1 MTKQIVNIV
10 QLNELY
16 NILSENENILSF
28 KVKNY
33 PSNEGLIQNLKNDK
47 KNLNNSTFVICSSNN
62 VLLKDIEI
70 DKRNILIIENF
81 PIEFNKLI
89 ELINVHLIKQ
99 KYNFQSKLSIKD
111 YTIDLNSRNI
121 NKENK
126 KLKLTE
132 RELDI
137 IMFLKNHKT
146 PQKIEILQNQIWKY
160 SSNLETHTVETH
172 VYRLRKKISKIF
184 KDDNFIK
191 YQPKMLNSCVKSVSK
206 SPKVSAEYTGSSV
219 NCKLYEQLKHI
230 KLPSS

>member
-10 QLNELY
+10 KLNELY

-28 KVKNY
+28 KLKNY
-33 PSNEGLIQNLKNDK
+33 PTNEELIQDLKNDK
-47 KNLNNSTFVICSSNN
+47 KSLSNSTFIIYNSNK
-62 VLLKDIEI
+62 VLLKDFEI
-70 DKRNILIIENF
+70 DKRNILIVENF

-111 YTIDLNSRNI
+111 YTIDLNSRTI
-121 NKENK
+121 NTENK

-137 IMFLKNHKT
+137 IMFLKNNKT

-160 SSNLETHTVETH
+160 SSDLETHTVETH
-172 VYRLRKKISKIF
+172 VYRLRKKIKETF
-184 KDDNFIK
+184 NDENFIISQEDG
-191 YQPKMLNSCVKSVSK
+191 YI
-206 SPKVSAEYTGSSV
+206 
-219 NCKLYEQLKHI
+219 I
-230 KLPSS
+230 K

>member
-33 PSNEGLIQNLKNDK
+33 PTNEGLIQNLKNDK
-47 KNLNNSTFVICSSNN
+47 KNLNNSTFVICNSNN
-62 VLLKDIEI
+62 ILLKDIEI

-111 YTIDLNSRNI
+111 YIIDLNSRTI
-121 NKENK
+121 NTENK

-137 IMFLKNHKT
+137 IMFLKNHNT

-172 VYRLRKKISKIF
+172 VYRLRKKIKETF
-184 KDDNFIK
+184 NDDNFII
-191 YQPKMLNSCVKSVSK
+191 SK
-206 SPKVSAEYTGSSV
+206 EDGYV
-219 NCKLYEQLKHI
+219 I
-230 KLPSS
+230 K

>member
-33 PSNEGLIQNLKNDK
+33 SSNEGLIQNLKNDK
-47 KNLNNSTFVICSSNN
+47 KNLNNSIFVISNSNN

-99 KYNFQSKLSIKD
+99 KYNFQSKLIIND
-111 YTIDLNSRNI
+111 YTIDLNSRTI
-121 NKENK
+121 NTENK

-146 PQKIEILQNQIWKY
+146 PQKIEMLQNQIWKY

-172 VYRLRKKISKIF
+172 VYRLRKKIKETF
-184 KDDNFIK
+184 NDDNFII
-191 YQPKMLNSCVKSVSK
+191 SK
-206 SPKVSAEYTGSSV
+206 EDGYI
-219 NCKLYEQLKHI
+219 I
-230 KLPSS
+230 K

>member
-47 KNLNNSTFVICSSNN
+47 KNLNNSTFVISNSNN

-99 KYNFQSKLSIKD
+99 KYNFQSKLIIND
-111 YTIDLNSRNI
+111 YTIDLNSRTI

-146 PQKIEILQNQIWKY
+146 PQKIEMLQNQIWKY

-172 VYRLRKKISKIF
+172 VYRLRKKIKDTF
-184 KDDNFIK
+184 NDDNFII
-191 YQPKMLNSCVKSVSK
+191 SK
-206 SPKVSAEYTGSSV
+206 EEGYI
-219 NCKLYEQLKHI
+219 I
-230 KLPSS
+230 K

>member
-47 KNLNNSTFVICSSNN
+47 KNLNNSTFVISNSNN

-99 KYNFQSKLSIKD
+99 KYNFQSKLSIKN
-111 YTIDLNSRNI
+111 YTIDLNSRTI
-121 NKENK
+121 NTENK

-146 PQKIEILQNQIWKY
+146 PQKIEMLQNQIWKY

-172 VYRLRKKISKIF
+172 VYRLRKKIKETF
-184 KDDNFIK
+184 NDDNFII
-191 YQPKMLNSCVKSVSK
+191 SK
-206 SPKVSAEYTGSSV
+206 EDGYI
-219 NCKLYEQLKHI
+219 I
-230 KLPSS
+230 K

>member
-33 PSNEGLIQNLKNDK
+33 PTNEGLIQNLKNDK

-70 DKRNILIIENF
+70 DKRNILVIENF

-111 YTIDLNSRNI
+111 YIIDLNSRTI
-121 NKENK
+121 NTENK

-172 VYRLRKKISKIF
+172 VYRLRKKIKETF
-184 KDDNFIK
+184 NDDNFII
-191 YQPKMLNSCVKSVSK
+191 SK
-206 SPKVSAEYTGSSV
+206 EDGYI
-219 NCKLYEQLKHI
+219 I
-230 KLPSS
+230 K

>member
-33 PSNEGLIQNLKNDK
+33 PTNEGLIQNLKNDK
-47 KNLNNSTFVICSSNN
+47 KNLNNSIFVISNSNN
-62 VLLKDIEI
+62 ILFKDIEI
-70 DKRNILIIENF
+70 YKKNILIIENF

-99 KYNFQSKLSIKD
+99 KYNFQSKLIIND
-111 YTIDLNSRNI
+111 YTIDLNSRTI

-146 PQKIEILQNQIWKY
+146 PQKIEILQSKIWKY

-172 VYRLRKKISKIF
+172 VYRLRKKIKETF
-184 KDDNFIK
+184 NDDNFII
-191 YQPKMLNSCVKSVSK
+191 SK
-206 SPKVSAEYTGSSV
+206 EDGYI
-219 NCKLYEQLKHI
+219 I
-230 KLPSS
+230 K

>member
-33 PSNEGLIQNLKNDK
+33 SSNEGLIQNLKNDK
-47 KNLNNSTFVICSSNN
+47 KNLNNSIFVISNSNN

-70 DKRNILIIENF
+70 DKRNILVIENF

-89 ELINVHLIKQ
+89 ELINIHLIKQ
-99 KYNFQSKLSIKD
+99 KYNYQSKLSIKN
-111 YTIDLNSRNI
+111 YTIDLNSRTI
-121 NKENK
+121 NTENK

-146 PQKIEILQNQIWKY
+146 PQKIEMLQNQIWKY

-172 VYRLRKKISKIF
+172 VYRLRKKIKETF
-184 KDDNFIK
+184 NDDNFII
-191 YQPKMLNSCVKSVSK
+191 SK
-206 SPKVSAEYTGSSV
+206 EDGYI
-219 NCKLYEQLKHI
+219 I
-230 KLPSS
+230 K

>member
-47 KNLNNSTFVICSSNN
+47 KNLNNSTFVISNSNN

-99 KYNFQSKLSIKD
+99 KYNFQSKLSIKN
-111 YTIDLNSRNI
+111 YTIDLNSRTI
-121 NKENK
+121 NTENK

-172 VYRLRKKISKIF
+172 VYRLRKKLKKPF
-184 KDDNFIK
+184 NDDNFII
-191 YQPKMLNSCVKSVSK
+191 SK
-206 SPKVSAEYTGSSV
+206 EDGYI
-219 NCKLYEQLKHI
+219 I
-230 KLPSS
+230 K

>member
-33 PSNEGLIQNLKNDK
+33 PTNEGLIQNLKNDK
-47 KNLNNSTFVICSSNN
+47 KNLNNSTFVICNSNN
-62 VLLKDIEI
+62 ILLKDIEI

-111 YTIDLNSRNI
+111 YIIDLNSRTI
-121 NKENK
+121 NTENK

-137 IMFLKNHKT
+137 IMFLKNHNT

-172 VYRLRKKISKIF
+172 VYRLRKKIKETF
-184 KDDNFIK
+184 NDDNFII
-191 YQPKMLNSCVKSVSK
+191 SK
-206 SPKVSAEYTGSSV
+206 EDGYI
-219 NCKLYEQLKHI
+219 I
-230 KLPSS
+230 K

>member
-33 PSNEGLIQNLKNDK
+33 PTNEGLIQNLKNDK

-111 YTIDLNSRNI
+111 YTIDLNSRTI
-121 NKENK
+121 NTENK

-172 VYRLRKKISKIF
+172 VYRLRKKIKETFNDDSFIISKEDGYI
-184 KDDNFIK
+184 IK
-191 YQPKMLNSCVKSVSK
+191 
-206 SPKVSAEYTGSSV
+206 
-219 NCKLYEQLKHI
+219 
-230 KLPSS
+230 

>member
-33 PSNEGLIQNLKNDK
+33 PTNEGLIQNLKNDK

-70 DKRNILIIENF
+70 DKRNILVIENF

-99 KYNFQSKLSIKD
+99 KYNFQSKLSIKN
-111 YTIDLNSRNI
+111 YTIDLNSRTI
-121 NKENK
+121 NTENK

-160 SSNLETHTVETH
+160 SSDLETHTVETH
-172 VYRLRKKISKIF
+172 VYRLRKKIKETF
-184 KDDNFIK
+184 NDDNFII
-191 YQPKMLNSCVKSVSK
+191 SK
-206 SPKVSAEYTGSSV
+206 GDGYI
-219 NCKLYEQLKHI
+219 I
-230 KLPSS
+230 K

>member
-10 QLNELY
+10 KLNELY

-28 KVKNY
+28 KLKNY
-33 PSNEGLIQNLKNDK
+33 PTNEELIQDLKNDK
-47 KNLNNSTFVICSSNN
+47 KSLSNSTFIIYNSNK
-62 VLLKDIEI
+62 VLLKDFEI
-70 DKRNILIIENF
+70 DKRNILIVENF

-111 YTIDLNSRNI
+111 YTIDLNSRTI
-121 NKENK
+121 NTENK

-160 SSNLETHTVETH
+160 
-172 VYRLRKKISKIF
+172 
-184 KDDNFIK
+184 
-191 YQPKMLNSCVKSVSK
+191 
-206 SPKVSAEYTGSSV
+206 
-219 NCKLYEQLKHI
+219 
-230 KLPSS
+230 

>member
-33 PSNEGLIQNLKNDK
+33 PTNEGLIQNLKNDK
-47 KNLNNSTFVICSSNN
+47 KNLNNSTFVICNSNN
-62 VLLKDIEI
+62 ILLKDIEI

-99 KYNFQSKLSIKD
+99 KYNFQSKLSIND
-111 YTIDLNSRNI
+111 YNIDLNSRTI
-121 NKENK
+121 NKQNK

-146 PQKIEILQNQIWKY
+146 PQKIEILQSQIWKY

-172 VYRLRKKISKIF
+172 VYRLRKKIKETF
-184 KDDNFIK
+184 NDDNFII
-191 YQPKMLNSCVKSVSK
+191 SK
-206 SPKVSAEYTGSSV
+206 EDGYI
-219 NCKLYEQLKHI
+219 I
-230 KLPSS
+230 K

>member
-47 KNLNNSTFVICSSNN
+47 KNLNSSTFVICSSNN

-99 KYNFQSKLSIKD
+99 KYNFQSKLSIND
-111 YTIDLNSRNI
+111 YNIDLNSRTI
-121 NKENK
+121 NKQNK

-172 VYRLRKKISKIF
+172 VYRLRKKIKETFNDDSFIISKEDGYI
-184 KDDNFIK
+184 IK
-191 YQPKMLNSCVKSVSK
+191 
-206 SPKVSAEYTGSSV
+206 
-219 NCKLYEQLKHI
+219 
-230 KLPSS
+230 

>member
-33 PSNEGLIQNLKNDK
+33 PTNEGLIQNLKNDK
-47 KNLNNSTFVICSSNN
+47 KNLNNSIFVISNSNN
-62 VLLKDIEI
+62 ILFKDIEI
-70 DKRNILIIENF
+70 YKKNILIIENF

-99 KYNFQSKLSIKD
+99 KYNFQSKLIIND
-111 YTIDLNSRNI
+111 YTIDLNSRTI

-146 PQKIEILQNQIWKY
+146 PQKIEILQSQIWKY

-172 VYRLRKKISKIF
+172 VYRLRKKIKETF
-184 KDDNFIK
+184 NDDNFII
-191 YQPKMLNSCVKSVSK
+191 SK
-206 SPKVSAEYTGSSV
+206 EDGYI
-219 NCKLYEQLKHI
+219 I
-230 KLPSS
+230 K

>member
-33 PSNEGLIQNLKNDK
+33 PTNEGLIQNLKNDK
-47 KNLNNSTFVICSSNN
+47 KNLNNSTFVICNSNN
-62 VLLKDIEI
+62 ILLKDIEI

-111 YTIDLNSRNI
+111 YIIDLNSRTI
-121 NKENK
+121 NTENK

-146 PQKIEILQNQIWKY
+146 PQKIEILQSQIWKY

-172 VYRLRKKISKIF
+172 VYRLRKKIKETF
-184 KDDNFIK
+184 NDDNFII
-191 YQPKMLNSCVKSVSK
+191 SK
-206 SPKVSAEYTGSSV
+206 EDGYV
-219 NCKLYEQLKHI
+219 I
-230 KLPSS
+230 K

>member
-33 PSNEGLIQNLKNDK
+33 PTNEGLIQNLKNDK
-47 KNLNNSTFVICSSNN
+47 KNLNNSTFVICNSNN
-62 VLLKDIEI
+62 ILLKDIEI

-137 IMFLKNHKT
+137 IIFLKNHKT

-172 VYRLRKKISKIF
+172 VYRLRKKIKETF
-184 KDDNFIK
+184 NDDNFII
-191 YQPKMLNSCVKSVSK
+191 SK
-206 SPKVSAEYTGSSV
+206 EDGYI
-219 NCKLYEQLKHI
+219 I
-230 KLPSS
+230 K

>member
-33 PSNEGLIQNLKNDK
+33 PTNEGLIQNLKNDK
-47 KNLNNSTFVICSSNN
+47 KYLNNSTFVISNSNN

-99 KYNFQSKLSIKD
+99 KYNFQSKLIIND
-111 YTIDLNSRNI
+111 YTIDLNSRTI

-146 PQKIEILQNQIWKY
+146 PQKIEMLQNQIWKY

-172 VYRLRKKISKIF
+172 VYRLRKKIKETF
-184 KDDNFIK
+184 NDDNFII
-191 YQPKMLNSCVKSVSK
+191 SK
-206 SPKVSAEYTGSSV
+206 EDGYI
-219 NCKLYEQLKHI
+219 I
-230 KLPSS
+230 K

>member
-10 QLNELY
+10 QLKELY
-16 NILSENENILSF
+16 NILSENGNILSF

-33 PSNEGLIQNLKNDK
+33 PTNKELIQNLNKDK
-47 KNLNNSTFVICSSNN
+47 KNLNDSTFVIYKSNN
-62 VLLKDIEI
+62 DFIKNIEI
-70 DKRNILIIENF
+70 DKRNIVIIENF
-81 PIEFNKLI
+81 PIEFNNLI

-99 KYNFQSKLSIKD
+99 RYKSQSKLSIKN
-111 YTIDLNSRNI
+111 YSIDLNSRTI
-121 NKENK
+121 KTENN

-172 VYRLRKKISKIF
+172 VYRLRKKIKETFNDDSFIISKEDGYI
-184 KDDNFIK
+184 IK
-191 YQPKMLNSCVKSVSK
+191 
-206 SPKVSAEYTGSSV
+206 
-219 NCKLYEQLKHI
+219 
-230 KLPSS
+230 

>member
-47 KNLNNSTFVICSSNN
+47 KNLNNSTFVISNSNN

-99 KYNFQSKLSIKD
+99 KYNFQSKLSIKN
-111 YTIDLNSRNI
+111 YTIDLNSRTI
-121 NKENK
+121 NTENK

-172 VYRLRKKISKIF
+172 VYRLRKKIKETFNDDSFIISKEDGYI
-184 KDDNFIK
+184 IK
-191 YQPKMLNSCVKSVSK
+191 
-206 SPKVSAEYTGSSV
+206 
-219 NCKLYEQLKHI
+219 
-230 KLPSS
+230 

>member
-33 PSNEGLIQNLKNDK
+33 PTNEGLIQNLKNDK
-47 KNLNNSTFVICSSNN
+47 KYLNNSTFVISNSNN

-70 DKRNILIIENF
+70 DKKNILIIENF

-99 KYNFQSKLSIKD
+99 KYNFQSKLSIND
-111 YTIDLNSRNI
+111 YNIDLNSRTI
-121 NKENK
+121 NKQNK

-146 PQKIEILQNQIWKY
+146 PQKIEILQSQIWKY

-172 VYRLRKKISKIF
+172 VYRLRKKIKETF
-184 KDDNFIK
+184 NDDNFII
-191 YQPKMLNSCVKSVSK
+191 SK
-206 SPKVSAEYTGSSV
+206 EDGYI
-219 NCKLYEQLKHI
+219 I
-230 KLPSS
+230 K

>member
-33 PSNEGLIQNLKNDK
+33 PTNEGLIQNLKNDK
-47 KNLNNSTFVICSSNN
+47 KNLNNSTFVISNSNN

-111 YTIDLNSRNI
+111 YTIDLNSRTI
-121 NKENK
+121 NTENK

-146 PQKIEILQNQIWKY
+146 PQKIEMLQNQIWKY

-172 VYRLRKKISKIF
+172 VYRLRKKIKDTF
-184 KDDNFIK
+184 NDDNFII
-191 YQPKMLNSCVKSVSK
+191 SK
-206 SPKVSAEYTGSSV
+206 EEGYI
-219 NCKLYEQLKHI
+219 I
-230 KLPSS
+230 K

>member
-10 QLNELY
+10 KLNELY

-28 KVKNY
+28 KLKNY
-33 PSNEGLIQNLKNDK
+33 PTNEELIQDLKNDK
-47 KNLNNSTFVICSSNN
+47 KSLSNSTFIIYNSNK
-62 VLLKDIEI
+62 VLLKDFEI
-70 DKRNILIIENF
+70 DKRNILIVENF

-111 YTIDLNSRNI
+111 YTIDLNSRTI
-121 NKENK
+121 NTENK

-137 IMFLKNHKT
+137 IMFLKNNKT

-160 SSNLETHTVETH
+160 SSDLETHTVETH
-172 VYRLRKKISKIF
+172 VYRLRKKIKENF
-184 KDDNFIK
+184 NDENFIISQEDG
-191 YQPKMLNSCVKSVSK
+191 YI
-206 SPKVSAEYTGSSV
+206 
-219 NCKLYEQLKHI
+219 I
-230 KLPSS
+230 K

>member
-47 KNLNNSTFVICSSNN
+47 KNLNNSTFVISNSNN

-70 DKRNILIIENF
+70 DKRNILVIENF

-99 KYNFQSKLSIKD
+99 KYNFQSKLSIKN
-111 YTIDLNSRNI
+111 YTIDLNSRTI
-121 NKENK
+121 NTENK

-172 VYRLRKKISKIF
+172 VYRLRKKIKETF
-184 KDDNFIK
+184 NDDNFII
-191 YQPKMLNSCVKSVSK
+191 SK
-206 SPKVSAEYTGSSV
+206 EDGYI
-219 NCKLYEQLKHI
+219 I
-230 KLPSS
+230 K

>member
-10 QLNELY
+10 KLNELY

-47 KNLNNSTFVICSSNN
+47 KNLNNSTFVISNSNN

-70 DKRNILIIENF
+70 DKRNILVIENF

-99 KYNFQSKLSIKD
+99 KYNFQSKLSIKN
-111 YTIDLNSRNI
+111 YTIDLNSRTI
-121 NKENK
+121 NTENK

-146 PQKIEILQNQIWKY
+146 PQKIEMLQNQIWKY

-172 VYRLRKKISKIF
+172 VYRLRKKIKETF
-184 KDDNFIK
+184 NDDNFII
-191 YQPKMLNSCVKSVSK
+191 SK
-206 SPKVSAEYTGSSV
+206 EDGYI
-219 NCKLYEQLKHI
+219 I
-230 KLPSS
+230 K

>member
-33 PSNEGLIQNLKNDK
+33 PTNEGLIQNLKNDK
-47 KNLNNSTFVICSSNN
+47 KYLNNSTFVISNSNN

-70 DKRNILIIENF
+70 DKKNILIIENF

-111 YTIDLNSRNI
+111 YIIDLNSRTI
-121 NKENK
+121 NTENK

-137 IMFLKNHKT
+137 IMFLKNHNT

-172 VYRLRKKISKIF
+172 VYRLRKKIKETF
-184 KDDNFIK
+184 NDDNFII
-191 YQPKMLNSCVKSVSK
+191 SK
-206 SPKVSAEYTGSSV
+206 EDGYV
-219 NCKLYEQLKHI
+219 I
-230 KLPSS
+230 K

>member
-16 NILSENENILSF
+16 IILSDNENILSF

-47 KNLNNSTFVICSSNN
+47 KNLNSSTFVISNSNN

-70 DKRNILIIENF
+70 DKRNILVIENF

-99 KYNFQSKLSIKD
+99 KYNFQSKLSIKN
-111 YTIDLNSRNI
+111 YTIDLNSRTI
-121 NKENK
+121 NTENK

-146 PQKIEILQNQIWKY
+146 HQRI
-160 SSNLETHTVETH
+160 
-172 VYRLRKKISKIF
+172 
-184 KDDNFIK
+184 NF
-191 YQPKMLNSCVKSVSK
+191 
-206 SPKVSAEYTGSSV
+206 
-219 NCKLYEQLKHI
+219 
-230 KLPSS
+230 

>member
-47 KNLNNSTFVICSSNN
+47 KNLNNSTFVISNSNN

-89 ELINVHLIKQ
+89 ELINIHLIKQ
-99 KYNFQSKLSIKD
+99 KYNYQSKLSIKN
-111 YTIDLNSRNI
+111 YTIDLNSRTI
-121 NKENK
+121 NTENK

-146 PQKIEILQNQIWKY
+146 PQKIEILQSKIWKY

-172 VYRLRKKISKIF
+172 VYRLRKKIKETF
-184 KDDNFIK
+184 NDDNFII
-191 YQPKMLNSCVKSVSK
+191 SK
-206 SPKVSAEYTGSSV
+206 EDGYI
-219 NCKLYEQLKHI
+219 I
-230 KLPSS
+230 K